1 MIDLIKRAMFTG
13 IGIAS
18 LTKDKV
24 EEIAKEFVEKGKI
37 SEQEGKKLVDELLA
51 RSDESKEM
59 IRQQVDERIQLAFQ
73 KMNIARSSEIEELK
87 QQIKELHAALEKNGR
102 NGEIKGGI

>member
-1 MIDLIKRAMFTG
+1 MIDLIKKAMFVG

-51 RSDESKEM
+51 RSDESKEA
-59 IRQQVDERIQLAFQ
+59 IRQQVDDRIQLAFQ
-73 KMNIARSSEIEELK
+73 KMNIARSSDIEELK
-87 QQIKELHAALEKNGR
+87 QQIKELQTALEKMAGTAA
-102 NGEIKGGI
+102 IKDGI

>member
-1 MIDLIKRAMFTG
+1 MIDLIKKAMFTG

-37 SEQEGKKLVDELLA
+37 SEQEGKKLVDELLT
-51 RSDESKEM
+51 RSDESKEA

-87 QQIKELHAALEKNGR
+87 QQIKELHAALENKDR
-102 NGEIKGGI
+102 NGGN

>member
-1 MIDLIKRAMFTG
+1 MIDLIKKAMFTG

-37 SEQEGKKLVDELLA
+37 SEQEGKKLVDELLT
-51 RSDESKEM
+51 RSDESKEA

-87 QQIKELHAALEKNGR
+87 QQIRELHAALEKMGR
-102 NGEIKGGI
+102 NGGN

>member
-1 MIDLIKRAMFTG
+1 MIDLIKKAMFTG

-24 EEIAKEFVEKGKI
+24 EEIAKEFVKKGKF

-51 RSDESKEM
+51 RSDESKEA
-59 IRQQVDERIQLAFQ
+59 IRQQVDDRIQLAFQ

-87 QQIKELHAALEKNGR
+87 QQIKELQAALERNGR
-102 NGEIKGGI
+102 NSSN

>member
-1 MIDLIKRAMFTG
+1 MIDLIKKAMFVG

-18 LTKDKV
+18 LTKDKI

-51 RSDESKEM
+51 RSDESKEA

-87 QQIKELHAALEKNGR
+87 QQIKELQAALEK
-102 NGEIKGGI
+102 KDC